1 MRISFPNKEQD
12 DTLVGAGE
20 TRIGAAADNNIIV
33 GGAGVAPHHL
43 RLKLSERGIELA
55 VLDPQARTHVNTRP
69 VRERALLRL
78 GDMVSLGSVQFV
90 LKPDSDDDIRADIPV
105 PAAPASPPDAARTY
119 PPRVLLRGLSG
130 MYFGKI
136 VPVRGK
142 LVVGSGG
149 QADLNLDEAGMAA
162 RHAAVEFA
170 DETIVL
176 RELDAAATFVNGV
189 ETHNAILHAG
199 DQLCFGRDRFL
210 VEAPG
215 LPQRSISGAALS
227 AHGQP
232 FDITQTM
239 KTLSPSAA
247 GASADDAAQETSNG
261 NGKND
266 IWWLIAAAAL
276 IAGGMALL
284 FLGII

>member
-69 VRERALLRL
+69 VRERAMLRL
-78 GDMVSLGSVQFV
+78 GDMVSVGSVQFV
-90 LKPDSDDDIRADIPV
+90 LKPDSDDDIRGDIPA
-105 PAAPASPPDAARTY
+105 PAVPASPSDAARTY

-149 QADLNLDEAGMAA
+149 QADLNLDGAGMAA

-176 RELDAAATFVNGV
+176 RELDTAATFVNGV
-189 ETHNAILHAG
+189 ETHNAILRAG

-239 KTLSPSAA
+239 KTLSPSTA
-247 GASADDAAQETSNG
+247 GAPADDAAQETG

>member
-20 TRIGAAADNNIIV
+20 TRIGAAADNSIIV

-90 LKPDSDDDIRADIPV
+90 LKPDSDDDIRTDIPA
-105 PAAPASPPDAARTY
+105 PAAPASPADAAPTY
-119 PPRVLLRGLSG
+119 PPRVQLRGLSG

-232 FDITQTM
+232 FDITQAM

-247 GASADDAAQETSNG
+247 GASADDATEETSNG

>member
-43 RLKLSERGIELA
+43 RLKLGERGIELA

-69 VRERALLRL
+69 VRERAMLRL

-90 LKPDSDDDIRADIPV
+90 LKPDRDDDVRADIPA
-105 PAAPASPPDAARTY
+105 PAAAVAPADAARTY

-142 LVVGSGG
+142 LVVGGG
-149 QADLNLDEAGMAA
+149 AQADLSLDEPGMAA
-162 RHAAVEFA
+162 RHAAIEFA
-170 DETIVL
+170 DDTIVL

-189 ETHNAILHAG
+189 ETRSAVLHAG

-215 LPQRSISGAALS
+215 LPQRSSSGAAPS
-227 AHGQP
+227 VHAQP
-232 FDITQTM
+232 FDDITQTM
-239 KTLSPSAA
+239 RTLSPSAA
-247 GASADDAAQETSNG
+247 GASADGAVQETG

-284 FLGII
+284 FLGVV

>member
-12 DTLVGAGE
+12 DTLVGPGE

-43 RLKLSERGIELA
+43 RLKLGERGIELA

-90 LKPDSDDDIRADIPV
+90 LKPDSDEDIRADIPA
-105 PAAPASPPDAARTY
+105 PAAPTSPSDAVRTY

-176 RELDAAATFVNGV
+176 RELDAAATLVNGV

-215 LPQRSISGAALS
+215 LPQRSISGTALA

-247 GASADDAAQETSNG
+247 AAAAPAQETG

>member
-20 TRIGAAADNNIIV
+20 TRIGAAADNSIVV

-43 RLKLSERGIELA
+43 RLKLGERGIELA

-69 VRERALLRL
+69 VRERAMLRL

-90 LKPDSDDDIRADIPV
+90 LKPDRDNDIRTDIPAAS
-105 PAAPASPPDAARTY
+105 AAPAETPHTY
-119 PPRVLLRGLSG
+119 PARVLLRGLSG
-130 MYFGKI
+130 MYFGKL

-149 QADLNLDEAGMAA
+149 QADLNLDEPGMAA
-162 RHAAVEFA
+162 RHASVEFA
-170 DETIVL
+170 DEAIVL
-176 RELDAAATFVNGV
+176 RELDTGATFVNGV
-189 ETHNAILHAG
+189 ETRNAVLCAG

-215 LPQRSISGAALS
+215 LPQRSCDGAAPS
-227 AHGQP
+227 PQDRA

-239 KTLSPSAA
+239 KSLSPSSG
-247 GASADDAAQETSNG
+247 GASAASAQEAGNG
-261 NGKND
+261 AGKND

-284 FLGII
+284 FLGIL